1 MGFFIQAVFRKRP
14 SNQPALEFLFGGALT
29 LAGCILFAGIG
40 YGLETYFI
48 SRLSFFLGVILQA
61 IVLKTTFSLRG
72 LWRAS
77 GEIQA
82 MLAASNL
89 PEARRLLSWHL
100 VSRDASQLDHAHI
113 AAATI
118 ESIAENMSDS
128 FVAPL
133 IFYVLGGLPLALA
146 YRFINTADAMLGY
159 RDKIHEWSGK
169 IPARLDDALN
179 YFPARITGLLIVA
192 GAFFMRKD
200 SQGAFN
206 ILRRDA
212 RLTASPN
219 AGYPMSA
226 MAGALGV
233 ELEKA
238 GFYCLGG
245 GNRLPTVQDIQT
257 ARQMLITIAVL
268 VVVISL
274 PVFLLRW

>member
-1 MGFFIQAVFRKRP
+1 MGSFIQAAFRKRP
-14 SNQPALEFLFGGALT
+14 SNQPAIEFLFGAALT
-29 LAGCILFAGIG
+29 LTGCLLFAAIG
-40 YGLETYFI
+40 YGLEMFFM
-48 SRLSFFLGVILQA
+48 SRFPFSLGVILQA

-77 GEIQA
+77 GEVQA
-82 MLAASNL
+82 MLATSNL

-100 VSRDASQLDHAHI
+100 VSRDTSQLDHARVAM
-113 AAATI
+113 AAI
-118 ESIAENMSDS
+118 ESIAENISDS

-133 IFYVLGGLPLALA
+133 IFYALGGLPLAFA
-146 YRFINTADAMLGY
+146 YRFINTSDAMLGY
-159 RDKIHEWSGK
+159 RDKTREWSGK
-169 IPARLDDALN
+169 FPARLDDALN
-179 YFPARITGLLIVA
+179 YFPARITGLLIVV

-200 SQGAFN
+200 SQGASC

-238 GFYCLGG
+238 GFYCLGA

-257 ARQMLITIAVL
+257 ARQMLITISVL
-268 VVVISL
+268 VVVILL